1 MQRRLCAVPHR
12 LVQIVGVLFLAAV
25 ERHEACAVDP
35 VGTARGAVVE
45 HVVDP
50 RAPEQR
56 VVLQVFGILLV
67 ETRLL
72 LLGHP
77 VRTRLGLRRVALV
90 SEESAAAV
98 ADARTQVGPVFLQ
111 LVAPY
116 DHVVGRAAPPA
127 DVLLPDDQVG
137 DEIDVAVLVAASD
150 RRARGVH
157 RAGRLV
163 QPPDVGRHV
172 VAAHPETREDTP
184 HHHRRV
190 VDVLGYDLLQLVQS
204 VLFEGGRGEIG
215 DVAQERRAVQRGVDP
230 DEHSLFVATVVE
242 VLRVRHYRR
251 AQGVGSHRA
260 DDPQVGVVIL
270 RSQRAARKGVV
281 VVERDAADGGAFS
294 VDRQPFGRAGTDRA
308 EARADGDAVGDAVL
322 ADGGR
327 HGVER
332 RVAQA
337 PQRRIVHR
345 EGHGDGFAVE
355 ARLLAFR
362 EDPLSPRTGDVN
374 VQRAAVVALR
384 GDVHLDLALD
394 LFGTDRLRVY
404 EHAVRPEVERPP

>member
-1 MQRRLCAVPHR
+1 MKLM
-12 LVQIVGVLFLAAV
+12 L
-25 ERHEACAVDP
+25 
-35 VGTARGAVVE
+35 
-45 HVVDP
+45 
-50 RAPEQR
+50 
-56 VVLQVFGILLV
+56 
-67 ETRLL
+67 
-72 LLGHP
+72 
-77 VRTRLGLRRVALV
+77 
-90 SEESAAAV
+90 
-98 ADARTQVGPVFLQ
+98 
-111 LVAPY
+111 
-116 DHVVGRAAPPA
+116 
-127 DVLLPDDQVG
+127 
-137 DEIDVAVLVAASD
+137 AVLVAASD

-308 EARADGDAVGDAVL
+308 EARADGDAVGDGCPRRWRPSRCRAP
-322 ADGGR
+322 GR
-327 HGVER
+327 R
-332 RVAQA
+332 RLHSVGLSTEKATD
-337 PQRRIVHR
+337 
-345 EGHGDGFAVE
+345 DGFAVE

-362 EDPLSPRTGDVN
+362 EDPLSPSGLVMSTFS
-374 VQRAAVVALR
+374 VQLLSPFEVMCTSISPSTFS
-384 GDVHLDLALD
+384 GP
-394 LFGTDRLRVY
+394 TRLRAY
-404 EHAVRPEVERPP
+404 EHAVRPEVERRNGRALGEDQFRLAVDAAVEVHVGRGGQHVVAASCC